1 MLGTL
6 ELPKGSLELR
16 GEFRVPEL
24 EREREGGSR
33 EAEGV
38 RLQRAPR
45 GTRQARHAGGSH
57 GALHTPIV
65 VAVAHEL
72 KH

>member
-1 MLGTL
+1 MLGAL
-6 ELPKGSLELR
+6 ELPKGNLES
-16 GEFRVPEL
+16 GGSSGSQSW
-24 EREREGGSR
+24 REREGGSR
-33 EAEGV
+33 EAEGG
-38 RLQRAPR
+38 RPQGALR

-57 GALHTPIV
+57 GAPHTPIV